1 MPFSS
6 LPMSETS
13 QLLHEI
19 EAFIGTTDMA
29 ASTFGRKAVN
39 DGKLVTRL
47 RAGSTVTLEKASR
60 IRSFIQAAS
69 GSDADAQEDRL
80 PPSPPPRT
88 RADVP
93 APLACP
99 FPDGFT

>member
-1 MPFSS
+1 
-6 LPMSETS
+6 MSETS

-60 IRSFIQAAS
+60 IRAFIRTAS
-69 GSDADAQEDRL
+69 GADADALEEART
-80 PPSPPPRT
+80 PPAPPPRS

-93 APLACP
+93 APMPCP
-99 FPDGFT
+99 FPEGFTEGQSR